1 MGGANTK
8 HADDE
13 PPPVSGIRVTEG
25 LIRQLHGESPPT
37 LQRPSR
43 AGGLPWLPHTR
54 PAFSSPA
61 TDEPSTPVSQQDEQ
75 TSSSDSEQQQHSA
88 ESRTA
93 HMAAQHGR
101 EQIQQSAGHA
111 ELKAEAA
118 SQQKVNQYANQLVK
132 EYEAPLKALP
142 CQDEKTSCLV
152 CYQHNQQD
160 PLQCADQ
167 VAAFTKCARKA
178 SAVMVQ

>member
-8 HADDE
+8 HAEDE

-25 LIRQLHGESPPT
+25 LIRQLHGESAPAP
-37 LQRPSR
+37 QGPSR
-43 AGGLPWLPHTR
+43 AGGLPWLPHMR

-61 TDEPSTPVSQQDEQ
+61 TDASSTPVSQQDEH
-75 TSSSDSEQQQHSA
+75 TSSSDPDQQQHSA
-88 ESRTA
+88 ESHTA
-93 HMAAQHGR
+93 HMAAQHGQ
-101 EQIQQSAGHA
+101 EQSAGHA

-118 SQQKVNQYANQLVK
+118 SQQKG
-132 EYEAPLKALP
+132 
-142 CQDEKTSCLV
+142 
-152 CYQHNQQD
+152 

>member
-8 HADDE
+8 QSDNE
-13 PPPVSGIRVTEG
+13 PPPVSGIKVTEG
-25 LIRQLHGESPPT
+25 LIRQLHGESAPT
-37 LQRPSR
+37 SQGSSR
-43 AGGLPWLPHTR
+43 AGGLPWLPHLR

-61 TDEPSTPVSQQDEQ
+61 TDESSTPVSQQDEQ
-75 TSSSDSEQQQHSA
+75 TSSSDSQQQQHSN

-93 HMAAQHGR
+93 RKAAHGQQ
-101 EQIQQSAGHA
+101 QIQQSAGHA
-111 ELKAEAA
+111 ELKAEAD

>member
-8 HADDE
+8 HAEDE

-25 LIRQLHGESPPT
+25 LIRQLHGESAPT
-37 LQRPSR
+37 SQGPSR
-43 AGGLPWLPHTR
+43 AGGHPWLPHMR

-61 TDEPSTPVSQQDEQ
+61 ADDSGTPVSQQDEQ

-88 ESRTA
+88 ESRTPD
-93 HMAAQHGR
+93 MAAQHGQ

-142 CQDEKTSCLV
+142 CQDEKTSCL
-152 CYQHNQQD
+152 D